1 MFPYYSAFCVKVATY
16 VSIRKSYWESSDLG
30 GKVFSP
36 HQFSLGHILLVTYVP
51 SLGTMK
57 FSVY

>member
-16 VSIRKSYWESSDLG
+16 VNIRKSYWESSDVG

-36 HQFSLGHILLVTYVP
+36 HLSSLGHILLVTYVP
-51 SLGTMK
+51 SLGK
-57 FSVY
+57 Q